1 MLDVAPNMNFLRV
14 SPSTAH
20 AYKTLLYALSAFQY
34 NSSISPTVFSSTV
47 CASVFCY
54 LGTTFPM
61 ISFFHRWSFSNRAS
75 VPTLKRS
82 HWQRCKMR
90 KARHLVINTVRKGRG
105 RGEPTVH
112 SHDSSSSETSNK
124 TSLLSAPP
132 WREGSQWKLVP
143 SSSSEL
149 PSQTQSLLE
158 TSF

>member
-1 MLDVAPNMNFLRV
+1 MHTKLSLMYLAKFITVYQLIQKHFCQQYKLQSYDIWVTPFQQFFIYCNF
-14 SPSTAH
+14 
-20 AYKTLLYALSAFQY
+20 FFF
-34 NSSISPTVFSSTV
+34 FS
-47 CASVFCY
+47 
-54 LGTTFPM
+54 
-61 ISFFHRWSFSNRAS
+61 RWSFSGWAS

-82 HWQRCKMR
+82 HEQRCNMR
-90 KARHLVINTVRKGRG
+90 KARHRVISTVRKGVG
-105 RGEPTVH
+105 G

-132 WREGSQWKLVP
+132 WREGSQWKLFP